1 MSANLSLITSFESKS
16 ARLEE
21 TPGSKEFIEKM
32 RGLNARVNQLAQI
45 FQTYIYFYYQVV
57 REKTANLQDQTDKLN
72 ESLRKQMTIG
82 LERLKEKRVE
92 VSHIQTQYFENCSL
106 YNTELKSYLNYEQGT
121 NKPQVSL
128 LKQTKHIAENKYQ
141 AAYVGLLARVPKSME
156 RAKLRV

>member
-1 MSANLSLITSFESKS
+1 MSANLNLINSFESKS

-57 REKTANLQDQTDKLN
+57 REKTANLQDLTDKLN
-72 ESLRKQMTIG
+72 DNLRKQMTTGI
-82 LERLKEKRVE
+82 EKLKDKRVE
-92 VSHIQTQYFENCSL
+92 VSNIQIQYFENCSL
-106 YNTELKSYLNYEQGT
+106 YNSELKSYLNYEQGA

-128 LKQTKHIAENKYQ
+128 LKQTKHIAEDKYKT
-141 AAYVGLLARVPKSME
+141 AYVS
-156 RAKLRV
+156 